1 MICGLLRI
9 GRWMRSLVSAFNAA
23 DSGVTAIEYGMIA
36 GLIAVAIIAI
46 LTTLGGDLTNV
57 FNSISNAMQ

>member
-1 MICGLLRI
+1 
-9 GRWMRSLVSAFNAA
+9 MRSLVSAFNAA